1 MTKPTSWFVVI
12 VVGSV
17 GLLDVVTGGWLLFSA
32 TPWTAHGPQTVWMN
46 APAVS
51 SSSSDANALVEAL
64 FRRMGAFS
72 LHAGVV
78 TVAGAVLGRK
88 YRSLMTGVL
97 VLWMLD
103 GLAFFA
109 TDRAAFVGTPYF
121 LAKQVIGGFWA
132 LALVVHLLQGRRSGD
147 MRAS

>member
-1 MTKPTSWFVVI
+1 MTKPTSWFVV
-12 VVGSV
+12 VVVASV
-17 GLLDVVTGGWLLFSA
+17 GVLDIVTGGFLLFSS

-46 APAVS
+46 APAVVAS
-51 SSSSDANALVEAL
+51 SADAGALVDAL

-78 TVAGAVLGRK
+78 TVAGALLGR
-88 YRSLMTGVL
+88 RHRALMTGVL
-97 VLWMLD
+97 VLWMVD

-121 LAKQVIGGFWA
+121 VAKQVIGGFWA
-132 LALVVHLLQGRRSGD
+132 LALVVHLLQGRRASD

>member
-1 MTKPTSWFVVI
+1 MTKPTSWFVV
-12 VVGSV
+12 VVVASV
-17 GLLDVVTGGWLLFSA
+17 GVLDIVTGGFLLFSS

-46 APAVS
+46 APAVVAS
-51 SSSSDANALVEAL
+51 SADAGALVDAL

-78 TVAGAVLGRK
+78 TVAGALLGRR
-88 YRSLMTGVL
+88 YRALMTGVL
-97 VLWMLD
+97 VLWMVD

-121 LAKQVIGGFWA
+121 VAKQVIGGFWA
-132 LALVVHLLQGRRSGD
+132 LALVVHLLQGRRASD

>member
-46 APAVS
+46 APAVL
-51 SSSSDANALVEAL
+51 SSSSDAGALVEAL

-78 TVAGAVLGRK
+78 TMASALLGRK
-88 YRSLMTGVL
+88 HRALMTGVL
-97 VLWMLD
+97 VLWMID

-132 LALVVHLLQGRRSGD
+132 LALVVHLLQGRRAGD